1 MQDISRYGYGKW
13 RNNKRQYEID
23 MDIFLMELC
32 SEQKMAQNLKLEKCI
47 IPQLIVDELHL
58 YRRKLSEFQDY
69 FIAQPG
75 IQYFEYE
82 CFVGT
87 GRFVIVWDISK
98 VEKIVNNERVIRRK
112 IKVSELYEI
121 VDKSG
126 FEYETK
132 SYNAEKPPVIAYYK
146 PFNTYVIIDGNHRIY
161 DAYHSGKKEIEVIV
175 LNEEQMISS
184 LVNKDYVVL
193 YKIHWNLQYICNYLV
208 CNIDKICYRNQ
219 DKENGLFI
227 LEDDKKEL
235 FRKRILQWLLNH
247 LSF

>member
-1 MQDISRYGYGKW
+1 MATKYKGILGEPIYKHRDCVRFLFNGKILEGIIGIVDSYGTMEQKEEPCYGKW

-47 IPQLIVDELHL
+47 IPQLIIDELHL
-58 YRRKLSEFQDY
+58 YRRKLSEFQAY
-69 FIAQPG
+69 FIVQPG

-112 IKVSELYEI
+112 ITVSELYEI

-161 DAYHSGKKEIEVIV
+161 DAYHSGK
-175 LNEEQMISS
+175 
-184 LVNKDYVVL
+184 
-193 YKIHWNLQYICNYLV
+193 
-208 CNIDKICYRNQ
+208 
-219 DKENGLFI
+219 
-227 LEDDKKEL
+227 
-235 FRKRILQWLLNH
+235 RK
-247 LSF
+247 